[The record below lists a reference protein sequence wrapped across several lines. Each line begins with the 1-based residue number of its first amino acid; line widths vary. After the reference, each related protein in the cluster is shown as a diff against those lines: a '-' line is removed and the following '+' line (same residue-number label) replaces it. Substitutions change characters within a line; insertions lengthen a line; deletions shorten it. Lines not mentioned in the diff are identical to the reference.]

1 MTLVAAALAA
11 LALWLAWGPA
21 RSRRLVVHPPDPS
34 PLRAGRLVPAA
45 AVATV
50 IAAVVVGAVLGGMAG
65 ATVGFA
71 LALPALTLAAMVR
84 RQRRRAL
91 AVANAEEVA
100 GACQLVVGLLRVGH
114 VPSRALRVAAR
125 DAPVL
130 AEAAAMLEIGGT
142 IPPVLRVLARGPGRS
157 GLAELAAAWEVS
169 DRTGA
174 SLTSTLEALAE
185 RLEARR
191 GLENVVAAEL
201 SASRATGRLLAVL
214 PVAGIALGYAFGG
227 DPLGFLTGSWPG
239 RFSLLAGVVLGC
251 AGVFWTEL
259 IADREGG

>member
-1 MTLVAAALAA
+1 MTLVAAALSA
-11 LALWLAWGPA
+11 LALWVVWGPD
-21 RSRRLVVHPPDPS
+21 RSRRLAAPQPDQL
-34 PLRAGRLVPAA
+34 PLRPARLVPVAAAA
-45 AVATV
+45 AVG
-50 IAAVVVGAVLGGMAG
+50 AAMAGGAVLGGVAG

-71 LALPALTLAAMVR
+71 VALPALTLAAMVR
-84 RQRRRAL
+84 RQRRRAR

-114 VPSRALRVAAR
+114 VPSRALRIASR

-142 IPPVLRVLARGPGRS
+142 IPPVLRALARGPGRS

-174 SLTSTLEALAE
+174 SLTATLEALAE

-227 DPLGFLTGSWPG
+227 DPLDFLAGSWSG
-239 RFSLLAGVVLGC
+239 RISLVAGVVLGC
-251 AGVFWTEL
+251 AGVFWTEF